1 MGQNTG
7 TTKRIF
13 LLSPAHTGGKR
24 AELILNRQAQFPLA
38 RQLHRGR
45 TVGLGELFS
54 FLSALY
60 FRGKL
65 TYARKFAVPPRGIS
79 GALVIT
85 PGRGLMD
92 AESLIS
98 LKDLLS
104 FSEVPVDCA
113 DVRYRAPMEQHARR
127 LAARSGCEFVLLG
140 SVSTQKYAAVLLPH
154 LGERLLFPKDFVSRG
169 DMSRGGLLLRSAR
182 AGRELE
188 YIPLAGAVLRGPR
201 PAKLEKLTS
210 G

>member
-1 MGQNTG
+1 MD
-7 TTKRIF
+7 RIF

-38 RQLHRGR
+38 RELHAGR
-45 TVGLGELFS
+45 KVVLGELFS

-65 TYARKFAVPPRGIS
+65 AYARKFASAPAGFS
-79 GALVIT
+79 GSLVIT
-85 PGRGLMD
+85 PNRGLMD
-92 AESLIS
+92 AESRITLR
-98 LKDLLS
+98 DLLS

-113 DVRYRAPMEQHARR
+113 DARYRAPMERHARR
-127 LAARSGCEFVLLG
+127 LAAKTTGCEFILLG
-140 SVSTQKYAAVLLPH
+140 SVSTQKYAAVLLPW

-182 AGRELE
+182 AGLELE
-188 YIPLAGAVLRGPR
+188 YNPLAGAVLRGPR
-201 PAKLEKLTS
+201 PARLI
-210 G
+210 